1 MPPSLDL
8 QRNEDP
14 LTELLFRLAVIVGG
28 GSFRRSAMKFRLLPL
43 AASIVLIGSLGA
55 AAAADH
61 NAMSKQSSM
70 SSTASMAKDNLT
82 LTTAQEK
89 LAWRD
94 LSKQAASQRA
104 PSTFSASAGTT
115 VPNDITLRPIPR
127 KVASQL
133 PTLKPYRYARLS
145 NELLIVNPTD
155 KKVVDVIKRHA

>member
-1 MPPSLDL
+1 
-8 QRNEDP
+8 
-14 LTELLFRLAVIVGG
+14 
-28 GSFRRSAMKFRLLPL
+28 MKFRLLPL

-104 PSTFSASAGTT
+104 PSTFSASAAG
-115 VPNDITLRPIPR
+115 
-127 KVASQL
+127 
-133 PTLKPYRYARLS
+133 LS
-145 NELLIVNPTD
+145 GE
-155 KKVVDVIKRHA
+155 